1 MLIKINNLDWIII
14 IWIKKKITLK
24 IILVSCN
31 NCTNY
36 SNFFELLQFKDL
48 GFKKKFY
55 SKVSELEYARW
66 FFFFFPPFLLV
77 KQVVIFAWRGFTVIP
92 VSTFERV
99 GLAVRL
105 EAFTRMEI
113 GLESYNCTGSR
124 SSCCSS
130 VITTTDFSRY
140 RFSCVNRHWARYWAI
155 ICLEYTYRQFLCN
168 VLYKVKLS
176 HDNK

>member
-1 MLIKINNLDWIII
+1 M
-14 IWIKKKITLK
+14 
-24 IILVSCN
+24 
-31 NCTNY
+31 
-36 SNFFELLQFKDL
+36 QFKDL
-48 GFKKKFY
+48 GFKKNFIRK
-55 SKVSELEYARW
+55 SLKNW
-66 FFFFFPPFLLV
+66 NMHDDFFSLSFLLV

-155 ICLEYTYRQFLCN
+155 ICLENTYRQFLCN

-176 HDNK
+176 HDNSKQDEIFYRGSLTDSCACSQSRIKLYISCNGRI